1 MFDSSR
7 LNPYMYR
14 YQAEQVGLKFR
25 CKSEELEEECQEMF
39 SDEECQILRV
49 DKSIKREIKTE
60 KV

>member
-1 MFDSSR
+1 
-7 LNPYMYR
+7 MYR
-14 YQAEQVGLKFR
+14 YQAEQIGLKFR